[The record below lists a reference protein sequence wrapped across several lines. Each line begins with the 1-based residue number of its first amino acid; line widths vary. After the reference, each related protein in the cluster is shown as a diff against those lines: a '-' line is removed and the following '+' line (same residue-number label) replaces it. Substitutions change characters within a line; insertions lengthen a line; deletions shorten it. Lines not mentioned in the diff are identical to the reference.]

1 MISRQVR
8 WSLQAGVVMV
18 TLAVFFSPVRGGPH
32 NEVRL
37 HLDAGREEIGQWLS
51 CYADRETA

>member
-18 TLAVFFSPVRGGPH
+18 TLAIFSLPSGGH
-32 NEVRL
+32 HITRFGYTCHKLFRNGEF
-37 HLDAGREEIGQWLS
+37 AGR
-51 CYADRETA
+51 